1 MSRTQLARFAAGTII
16 AASIAAFGPAAAASA
31 VAPGTGAHIQ
41 TGLRI
46 QTTDAA
52 SPAALYAGVRQAAVG
67 QEFPVA
73 VVGAAEGSVWEIR
86 LADSAEAAGTL
97 TVGPDGT
104 GTTLVRVPVGTA
116 GGTMPVTA
124 VSGAGELS
132 TTVSVAGA
140 PAADGGA
147 PALAADEAADET
159 AATPPIP
166 TLVVAGAG
174 VLVLAG
180 AAVAVPIAIRRRRG
194 QAAA

>member
-16 AASIAAFGPAAAASA
+16 AASLAAFGPAAAASA

-46 QTTDAA
+46 QTDAA

-73 VVGAAEGSVWEIR
+73 
-86 LADSAEAAGTL
+86 DSADAAGTL

-116 GGTMPVTA
+116 GGTVPVTA

-180 AAVAVPIAIRRRRG
+180 AAVAVLIA
-194 QAAA
+194 

>member
-16 AASIAAFGPAAAASA
+16 AASLAAFGPAAAASA

-46 QTTDAA
+46 QTDAA

-86 LADSAEAAGTL
+86 LADSADAAGTL